1 MRARTKAVVWFAS
14 WESVGAMLIVLLSL
28 PWWVLFVLPLFAL
41 MGMGGAIEGSEG
53 NAFMDDPDESD
64 ARTGP

>member
-53 NAFMDDPDESD
+53 SAFEDDPEE
-64 ARTGP
+64 AGP